1 MAGIPAVWTAAE
13 ILHAAG
19 TSPWFTGAAALAAA
33 GVAFGVGERRI
44 RAEAE
49 AEAAE
54 PGAGRARLRGAELAA
69 AVAGVGAWTAAA
81 AKWGPLAGPF
91 DLLTLVY
98 ASGGVCG
105 YWWLRT
111 HDAVRDARAR
121 REAAASAAAAEARAK
136 RADWHWLAG
145 RVGPARLAPAGVR
158 AEPQRRGLGDRHLL
172 GAAAG
177 VADRLQAPRRAAGR

>member
-1 MAGIPAVWTAAE
+1 MWTAAE

-19 TSPWFTGAAALAAA
+19 ASPWFTGAAALAAA

-49 AEAAE
+49 AEAAT
-54 PGAGRARLRGAELAA
+54 PGAGRPRLRGAELAA
-69 AVAGVGAWTAAA
+69 AVGGVGAWTAAA

-91 DLLTLVY
+91 DLLTLLY
-98 ASGGVCG
+98 ATGGVCG

-121 REAAASAAAAEARAK
+121 REAAAAAAAAARAK
-136 RADWHWLAG
+136 RAEWHWLAERAG
-145 RVGPARLAPAGVR
+145 LRGSHLLAV
-158 AEPQRRGLGDRHLL
+158 EPNLQRRGVGHRHLL
-172 GAAAG
+172 RAQAR
-177 VADRLQAPRRAAGR
+177 VADRLQAPGRAAGR